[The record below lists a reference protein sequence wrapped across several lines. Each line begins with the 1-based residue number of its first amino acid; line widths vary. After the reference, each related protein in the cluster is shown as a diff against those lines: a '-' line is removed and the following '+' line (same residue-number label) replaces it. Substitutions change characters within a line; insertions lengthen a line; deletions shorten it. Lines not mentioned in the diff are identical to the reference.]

1 MPFRK
6 VVLALL
12 TSLLLFV
19 ASPGQWSLTWLA
31 WVALLPLLM
40 ACQGISP
47 GKGFLLGLGSGL
59 LYYVG
64 LIYWIIIALG
74 RYGGLPMWLTMPAL
88 LLLSLYMA
96 LYLAAF
102 TALCSWTT
110 ARRWPLVWIAPLAW
124 VGLDLLRCRLF
135 SGFPWLDLGYSQY
148 ASPLINQVA
157 DLGGHFCITF
167 LLVMANAWLADF
179 LINRHP
185 LRPVPERR
193 RVLGSRFI
201 LPLLLLATA
210 MGYSLWRYQNVK
222 ETISSAPTLAVG
234 LIQGNIDQ
242 AEKWQPSEQEKTVRT
257 YLELSE
263 QAATAEPLDLVIWPE
278 TAMPFFPDNNPLF
291 RLVTE
296 TMAAPGTP
304 ALLSGA
310 PHFEL
315 DPRTGRYTLFNSAYL
330 IAPATD
336 SRGVSLQRYD
346 KGHLVPFG
354 EYNPLQRYL
363 PKTMPLVESMG
374 NFSSG
379 KDARPLISK
388 GVRIGVLTC
397 FESIFPELARV
408 RTELGANILVNLTND
423 AWYGHSSAPYQQVP
437 MAVLRSIENRRS
449 LARAANTGIS
459 CLIDPLGRV
468 LLATPIFKKLEVS
481 GHLPL
486 VEERSLFTRIGY
498 LFPHLCLLLLSLILL
513 YGILQRDRV

>member
-1 MPFRK
+1 
-6 VVLALL
+6 
-12 TSLLLFV
+12 
-19 ASPGQWSLTWLA
+19 
-31 WVALLPLLM
+31 
-40 ACQGISP
+40 
-47 GKGFLLGLGSGL
+47 
-59 LYYVG
+59 
-64 LIYWIIIALG
+64 
-74 RYGGLPMWLTMPAL
+74 
-88 LLLSLYMA
+88 
-96 LYLAAF
+96 
-102 TALCSWTT
+102 
-110 ARRWPLVWIAPLAW
+110 
-124 VGLDLLRCRLF
+124 
-135 SGFPWLDLGYSQY
+135 
-148 ASPLINQVA
+148 
-157 DLGGHFCITF
+157 
-167 LLVMANAWLADF
+167 
-179 LINRHP
+179 
-185 LRPVPERR
+185 
-193 RVLGSRFI
+193 
-201 LPLLLLATA
+201 

-296 TMAAPGTP
+296 TMAAPGNP

-315 DPRTGRYTLFNSAYL
+315 DLRTSRYTLFNSAYL
-330 IAPATD
+330 ITPATD

-346 KGHLVPFG
+346 KEHLVPFG

-363 PKTMPLVESMG
+363 PKAMPLVESMG

-388 GVRIGVLTC
+388 GARIGVLTC

-408 RTELGANILVNLTND
+408 RTELDANILVNLTND
-423 AWYGHSSAPYQQVP
+423 AWYGHSSAPYQQIP

-449 LARAANTGIS
+449 MARAANTGIS

-468 LLATPIFKKLEVS
+468 LLATPIFEKLEVS

-498 LFPHLCLLLLSLILL
+498 LFPHLCLLLLSLMLL
-513 YGILQRDRV
+513 YGILRRDRV